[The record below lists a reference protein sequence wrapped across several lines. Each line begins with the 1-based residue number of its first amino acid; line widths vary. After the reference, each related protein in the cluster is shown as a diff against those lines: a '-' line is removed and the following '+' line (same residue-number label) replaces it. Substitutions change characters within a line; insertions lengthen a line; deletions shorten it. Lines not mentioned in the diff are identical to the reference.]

1 MSPFLALRL
10 CFCLSLSPIV
20 VLADKMASSLV
31 YNNPDKSRRTLY
43 IAVSWPSHPATAA
56 AFLPFSK
63 FHGRKAD
70 KDHFERV
77 LKETNDLRAK
87 KPAAYWSVVRSE
99 LELTDK
105 QAASTLGEIVSILEA
120 PAKDSPLAP
129 APVDTKSLSDLPDSV
144 VQKVIDFAGHLDPEA
159 EQPGTI
165 ALIDSDASTM
175 MRKKVLGQSADS
187 SRGMVEST
195 PASPPWGM
203 QNIGKWIGSLLFLVG
218 LMPSPQV
225 VASAKAVTDAL
236 EFIFFDQFQ
245 RRASVCGQRGVN
257 NLITRLME
265 ASEKH
270 GTRFHAISHSMGG
283 HVVCSAVIGV
293 PDSPLPRMVHSL
305 SLLQAAI
312 PSNSC
317 APNEPYHVLHDGAKR
332 VSGPIIASTSQFD
345 MALDNYSCVFPIFSV
360 CELLLWYSC

>member
-1 MSPFLALRL
+1 MFLFLELRL
-10 CFCLSLSPIV
+10 CFCLSLPHTV

-70 KDHFERV
+70 KDHYERV

-120 PAKDSPLAP
+120 PAKDSPLAQ
-129 APVDTKSLSDLPDSV
+129 APVGTTNLSDLPDSV

-165 ALIDSDASTM
+165 ALIDSDTSKTT
-175 MRKKVLGQSADS
+175 REKLLGQSAN
-187 SRGMVEST
+187 RGIVEST

-203 QNIGKWIGSLLFLVG
+203 QKIGKWIGSLLFLVG

-225 VASAKAVTDAL
+225 VASAKTVTDTL
-236 EFIFFDQFQ
+236 EFILFDQFQ

-283 HVVCSAVIGV
+283 HVVCSAVIGF

-312 PSNSC
+312 PSNSF
-317 APNEPYHVLHDGAKR
+317 APNEPYHVLHDGSKR

-345 MALDNYSCVFPIFSV
+345 MALDNYSYVIPLSRVCVLV
-360 CELLLWYSC
+360 WGYSC